1 MIGVLAALVGC
12 EAVPMPTGPA
22 PEDPPEDFSLAV
34 TVFDPIHAGEH
45 PSPPLTP
52 ARYILD
58 PDGALRAAVGAG
70 ASPTTFPPIVR
81 RLSEGQRQRVWWLT
95 LATGAHEPGP
105 GERIDSPETYRP
117 ASDDPEALITVA
129 WLGGR
134 ASVVR
139 TLGEGEPGR
148 ALTAELARL
157 SWVER

>member
-1 MIGVLAALVGC
+1 MAA
-12 EAVPMPTGPA
+12 GPA

-34 TVFDPIHAGEH
+34 TVFDPTHAADH
-45 PSPPLTP
+45 ADPALTP

-70 ASPTTFPPIVR
+70 ASPATFPPIVR
-81 RLSEGQRQRVWWLT
+81 RLSEGQRRRVWWLT
-95 LATGAHEPGP
+95 LETGAHEPGP
-105 GERIDSPETYRP
+105 GDRVDSPETYRP
-117 ASDDPEALITVA
+117 VADEPEALITVA

-134 ASVVR
+134 ASAAR

-157 SWVER
+157 AWVDR